1 MQILKTVIIAIVF
14 FTSISAQNLK
24 IFLEQKYVMGADE
37 NCPTEYFFNDPTGIC
52 ADKRNNVYIAD
63 YNVNKVR
70 VFTEHG
76 KFIKYIGKTGR
87 GPRRISENIQY
98 YD

>member
-52 ADKRNNVYIAD
+52 ADMIDDIYKYRLTTI
-63 YNVNKVR
+63 KIP
-70 VFTEHG
+70 VF
-76 KFIKYIGKTGR
+76 
-87 GPRRISENIQY
+87 
-98 YD
+98 